1 MKQNKV
7 KTYILNI
14 MLAEL
19 TGAIAGFLTKE
30 GTKAF
35 KYMAKPKLTPPAAIF
50 PIAWS
55 ILYLLMGIGISR
67 IELLTQNTQKAQTV
81 YMIQLGMN
89 FLWSIFFFNMQAYGF
104 AFLWLVILLALI
116 IVMVVLFYSKD
127 KTAAIL
133 QLPYL
138 FWVAFAGYL
147 NYGVWMLNK

>member
-1 MKQNKV
+1 
-7 KTYILNI
+7 

-19 TGAIAGFLTKE
+19 TGGIAGFLTKE

-35 KYMAKPKLTPPAAIF
+35 KYMAKPKLTPPVAVF

-67 IELLTQNTQKAQTV
+67 IELLPQKTQKAQIV
-81 YMIQLGMN
+81 YMLQLGMN

-104 AFLWLVILLALI
+104 SLFWLMLLLALI
-116 IVMVVLFYSKD
+116 VAMVVLFYSKD

-147 NYGVWMLNK
+147 NYGVWILNK